1 MTSLLIRGGRVLDPA
16 WGRDEVADVLIED
29 GLIKA
34 VGGEIAARPAEVI
47 DAAGLIVAP
56 GFIDLHVHLREPG
69 REDKET
75 IASGTRAAAA
85 GGFTTI
91 CPMPNT
97 EPAIDSSAGVNH
109 VLAVAARDG
118 VVRVLPIAAV
128 TAGRLGESITEF
140 GDLAKAGAIAFSDD
154 GAPVWN
160 PEIMRRALEYTAML
174 GRPVFNHAELRELAG
189 NGVMHEG
196 DVSARLGLRGIPAA
210 AESACVARD
219 IEIAAETGGHLHICH
234 VSTERACEVIAA
246 AKSRGVHVTA
256 EVCPHHLTLTED
268 AVGQFSTLARVAPPL
283 RSARDRDALRAAL
296 RDGVIDCIATDHA
309 PHTDI
314 EKDQPFDQAPPGMIG
329 LEFAFAL
336 LFTDL
341 VAPGHLPLTTLI
353 QRMTAGPA
361 RVIGIPRGTLR
372 PGSAADAAV
381 LDLHAATEV
390 TPARLHSKSKNTPF
404 LGRVLSG
411 AVTHTIVDGKLVFDH
426 GVIVAGNAAGA
437 RA

>member
-16 WGRDEVADVLIED
+16 WGRDEIADVLIED

-47 DAAGLIVAP
+47 DAAGLIVTP

-361 RVIGIPRGTLR
+361 RIIGIPRGTLR

>member
-1 MTSLLIRGGRVLDPA
+1 
-16 WGRDEVADVLIED
+16 
-29 GLIKA
+29 
-34 VGGEIAARPAEVI
+34 
-47 DAAGLIVAP
+47 
-56 GFIDLHVHLREPG
+56 
-69 REDKET
+69 
-75 IASGTRAAAA
+75 
-85 GGFTTI
+85 
-91 CPMPNT
+91 
-97 EPAIDSSAGVNH
+97 
-109 VLAVAARDG
+109 
-118 VVRVLPIAAV
+118 
-128 TAGRLGESITEF
+128 
-140 GDLAKAGAIAFSDD
+140 
-154 GAPVWN
+154 
-160 PEIMRRALEYTAML
+160 
-174 GRPVFNHAELRELAG
+174 
-189 NGVMHEG
+189 
-196 DVSARLGLRGIPAA
+196 
-210 AESACVARD
+210 
-219 IEIAAETGGHLHICH
+219 
-234 VSTERACEVIAA
+234 
-246 AKSRGVHVTA
+246 
-256 EVCPHHLTLTED
+256 
-268 AVGQFSTLARVAPPL
+268 APPL

-361 RVIGIPRGTLR
+361 RIIGIPRGTLR